1 MHRCT
6 AIRYQLNLRT
16 QRNWHNVLVMSVPGE
31 ASSFKYPAASEVTI
45 KYGGN
50 DDVGNDE
57 LAMPDSLPLL

>member
-1 MHRCT
+1 
-6 AIRYQLNLRT
+6 
-16 QRNWHNVLVMSVPGE
+16 MSVPGE